1 MLPGL
6 EPVAVTTPTRA
17 PHSSVLNNRTME
29 TNSGEQNAIK
39 VNGNEDPQTKI
50 HRLESENVK
59 MREEFNVQRAKMKE
73 LFLQKEEEL
82 KRRLEENMGLQKEN
96 LKLRNELD
104 EAKSQLVV
112 ADLKVQNDLIME
124 KRKAQEEIA
133 SLQQVI
139 HETVEESSCSRKHLV
154 SEVSKLQL
162 ALSKLQEENASLRT
176 QLPRDPP
183 TDGPQISLSTVT
195 KTLAR
200 KVVSQLGADS
210 LSLGPD
216 YLEESM
222 RKAQEDAEVLRSLV
236 VPLEEEIKALKEKL
250 RSTDDELQKC
260 KETQLQRRQQEPGS
274 FEPSCDMCANY
285 EAQLVKVEATA
296 KDLEKQLLDTQ
307 RMLQAQRE
315 DLAKEVEFRKEME
328 EKWNEKKEEHKI
340 KVAELTVASQTA
352 QQTLVELKRSVE
364 QFQKNA
370 SEELCKLTRGREDV
384 QRHLTVLQKENE
396 NLVGKHSKH
405 SQQLQ
410 SESINM
416 PNTVEELH
424 VSLLRMREDLITARV
439 AQEVAQEK
447 GEMLRYE
454 VTLLREQMEQESR
467 VKEQDNSVLKNE
479 ISGLRVQ
486 LEKYIRDHRT
496 LADREEK
503 LDQLEKR
510 LQEIQKEKKDAD
522 LAINELRQRVSS
534 LQQELDTSEAVQKD
548 FVRLSQSLQVQ
559 LERIRQAGSEVR
571 WQHEEDV
578 EECPSC
584 HATFSVTKKKVH
596 CRHCG
601 HIFCQSCLSH
611 IVNSGPKQRPSRVCD
626 VCHTLLVQDTAPYF
640 SQEPP
645 HTPD

>member
-1 MLPGL
+1 
-6 EPVAVTTPTRA
+6 
-17 PHSSVLNNRTME
+17 ME
-29 TNSGEQNAIK
+29 NHTQNDTIK
-39 VNGNEDPQTKI
+39 MDGNEDLQTKVN
-50 HRLESENVK
+50 RLETENVK
-59 MREEFNVQRAKMKE
+59 IREEFNIQRAKMKE

-82 KRRLEENMGLQKEN
+82 KRRLQDNVGLQEENTK
-96 LKLRNELD
+96 LKNELD

-112 ADLKVQNDLIME
+112 ADLKIQNDILIE

-133 SLQQVI
+133 SLQSVI
-139 HETVEESSCSRKHLV
+139 HETVEEYSCSRKQLDT
-154 SEVSKLQL
+154 EVSKLKMT
-162 ALSKLQEENASLRT
+162 LSKLQEENALLKS
-176 QLPRDPP
+176 QLPKDPP
-183 TDGPQISLSTVT
+183 MDGPQISLSTVT
-195 KTLAR
+195 KTIAR
-200 KVVSQLGADS
+200 KVVSQLGADA

-216 YLEESM
+216 NLEESM
-222 RKAQEDAEVLRSLV
+222 KKVKRYAQEDAEVLRSLV

-250 RSTDDELQKC
+250 RATDDELQKC
-260 KETQLQRRQQEPGS
+260 KEVQLQKKQQELGS
-274 FEPSCDMCANY
+274 SEQACDMCANY
-285 EAQLVKVEATA
+285 EAQLVKMQATA
-296 KDLEKQLLDTQ
+296 KDFEKQLLDSE
-307 RMLQAQRE
+307 RMLQVQKE

-340 KVAELTVASQTA
+340 KVAELTVTSQTV
-352 QQTLVELKRSVE
+352 QQTLGELKKTFEYVQRSM
-364 QFQKNA
+364 K
-370 SEELCKLTRGREDV
+370 EELLKLTRDREEV
-384 QRHLTVLQKENE
+384 QRHLIALQKENE

-416 PNTVEELH
+416 PNNVEELH
-424 VSLLRMREDLITARV
+424 VSLLKMREDLITARV

-447 GEMLRYE
+447 EETLKYE
-454 VTLLREQMEQESR
+454 VTLLREQMEQENR
-467 VKEQDNSVLKNE
+467 VKEQEASVLRNE
-479 ISGLRVQ
+479 ITGLRAQ
-486 LEKYIRDHRT
+486 LDKYIRDHRS
-496 LADREEK
+496 LAEREEK
-503 LDQLEKR
+503 LDRLEKR
-510 LQEIQKEKKDAD
+510 LDEVLKEKREAEG
-522 LAINELRQRVSS
+522 AIVELRQRVMS

-584 HATFSVTKKKVH
+584 HNAFTVTKKKVH

-611 IVNSGPKQRPSRVCD
+611 VVKSGPKQRPSRVCD

>member
-1 MLPGL
+1 
-6 EPVAVTTPTRA
+6 
-17 PHSSVLNNRTME
+17 
-29 TNSGEQNAIK
+29 
-39 VNGNEDPQTKI
+39 
-50 HRLESENVK
+50 
-59 MREEFNVQRAKMKE
+59 MREEFNVQRAKMRE

-82 KRRLEENMGLQKEN
+82 KRRLQDNVCLQEQN
-96 LKLRNELD
+96 VKLRNELD

-112 ADLKVQNDLIME
+112 ADLKIQNDMIIE

-133 SLQQVI
+133 SLQRVI
-139 HETVEESSCSRKHLV
+139 HETVEESSCSRKQLD
-154 SEVSKLQL
+154 SEVSKLKMT
-162 ALSKLQEENASLRT
+162 LSKLQEENTFLKSH
-176 QLPRDPP
+176 LPRESQL
-183 TDGPQISLSTVT
+183 DGPQISLSTVT
-195 KTLAR
+195 KTIAR
-200 KVVSQLGADS
+200 KVVSQLGADA

-216 YLEESM
+216 NLEESM
-222 RKAQEDAEVLRSLV
+222 RKVNRYAQEDAEVLRSLV

-250 RSTDDELQKC
+250 RATDDELQKC
-260 KETQLQRRQQEPGS
+260 KDTQLHRKQQEPGS
-274 FEPSCDMCANY
+274 SEPMCDMCANY
-285 EAQLVKVEATA
+285 EAQLVKMQATA
-296 KDLEKQLLDTQ
+296 KDLEKQLLNSEH
-307 RMLQAQRE
+307 MLQVQKE
-315 DLAKEVEFRKEME
+315 DFAKEVEFRKEME

-340 KVAELTVASQTA
+340 KVAELTVASQTV
-352 QQTLVELKRSVE
+352 QQTLIEIKRSFE
-364 QFQKNA
+364 HLQRNIKD
-370 SEELCKLTRGREDV
+370 ELVKLTRGREEV
-384 QRHLTVLQKENE
+384 QRHLIALQKENE
-396 NLVGKHSKH
+396 SLIGKHSKH

-416 PNTVEELH
+416 PNNVEELH
-424 VSLLRMREDLITARV
+424 VSLLKMREDLITAKV

-447 GEMLRYE
+447 EETLRYE
-454 VTLLREQMEQESR
+454 VTLLQEQMQQESS
-467 VKEQDNSVLKNE
+467 VKEQETAVLRNE
-479 ISGLRVQ
+479 VSGLRAQ
-486 LEKYIRDHRT
+486 MDKYVKDHRS

-503 LDQLEKR
+503 LDSLEKR
-510 LQEIQKEKKDAD
+510 LDEVLKEKKVAD
-522 LAINELRQRVSS
+522 SAITELRQRVMS

-584 HATFSVTKKKVH
+584 HTGFTVTKKKVH

-611 IVNSGPKQRPSRVCD
+611 VVKSGPKQRPSRVCD

>member
-1 MLPGL
+1 M
-6 EPVAVTTPTRA
+6 E
-17 PHSSVLNNRTME
+17 NQDDRTVK
-29 TNSGEQNAIK
+29 A
-39 VNGNEDPQTKI
+39 NGNDPQAKI
-50 HRLESENVK
+50 SRLESENVK

-96 LKLRNELD
+96 LRLKNELD

-112 ADLKVQNDLIME
+112 ADLKIQNHILIE

-139 HETVEESSCSRKHLV
+139 HETVEESSCSRKQLV

-162 ALSKLQEENASLRT
+162 TLSKLQEENALLKT

-216 YLEESM
+216 NLEESM
-222 RKAQEDAEVLRSLV
+222 RKVKKYAQEDAEVLRSLV

-260 KETQLQRRQQEPGS
+260 KEVLLKKRQQEPGS

-296 KDLEKQLLDTQ
+296 KNLEKQLLDSQ
-307 RMLQAQRE
+307 RMLQAQKE

-340 KVAELTVASQTA
+340 KVAELTVTSQTA
-352 QQTLVELKRSVE
+352 QQNLLELKKTFE
-364 QFQKNA
+364 QIQRNV
-370 SEELCKLTRGREDV
+370 SEELIKLTRGREEV
-384 QRHLTVLQKENE
+384 QRHLTALQMENE

-424 VSLLRMREDLITARV
+424 MSLLKMREDLITAKV

-447 GEMLRYE
+447 EETLRYE

-467 VKEQDNSVLKNE
+467 VKEQDIAVLKNE
-479 ISGLRVQ
+479 ISGLRAQ
-486 LEKYIRDHRT
+486 LDKYIRDHRT

-503 LDQLEKR
+503 LDRLEKQ

-522 LAINELRQRVSS
+522 SVISELRQRVMS

-584 HATFSVTKKKVH
+584 HTTFSVTKKKVH

-611 IVNSGPKQRPSRVCD
+611 VVNSGPKQRPSRVCD

>member
-1 MLPGL
+1 
-6 EPVAVTTPTRA
+6 
-17 PHSSVLNNRTME
+17 
-29 TNSGEQNAIK
+29 
-39 VNGNEDPQTKI
+39 
-50 HRLESENVK
+50 

-73 LFLQKEEEL
+73 LFLQKEEL
-82 KRRLEENMGLQKEN
+82 KRRLQDKTCLEKEN
-96 LKLRNELD
+96 TKLKNELD

-112 ADLKVQNDLIME
+112 ADIKIQNDILIE

-133 SLQQVI
+133 SLQRVI
-139 HETVEESSCSRKHLV
+139 HETMEESSCSRKQLDT
-154 SEVSKLQL
+154 EMAKLKMT
-162 ALSKLQEENASLRT
+162 LSKLQEENTLLKS

-183 TDGPQISLSTVT
+183 IDGPQISLSTVT
-195 KTLAR
+195 KTIAR
-200 KVVSQLGADS
+200 KVVSQLGADA

-216 YLEESM
+216 NLEESM

-250 RSTDDELQKC
+250 RATDDELQKC
-260 KETQLQRRQQEPGS
+260 KEVQLQKKQQESGS
-274 FEPSCDMCANY
+274 SELSCDMCANY
-285 EAQLVKVEATA
+285 EAQLVKMQATA
-296 KDLEKQLLDTQ
+296 KDLEKQQLDSE
-307 RMLQAQRE
+307 RMLLVQKE

-340 KVAELTVASQTA
+340 KVAELTVTSQTL
-352 QQTLVELKRSVE
+352 QQTLTELKRTFE
-364 QFQKNA
+364 QVQKNVKD
-370 SEELCKLTRGREDV
+370 ELVKLTRGREEV
-384 QRHLTVLQKENE
+384 QRHLIALQKENE

-416 PNTVEELH
+416 PNNVEELH
-424 VSLLRMREDLITARV
+424 ISLLKIREDLIIAKV

-447 GEMLRYE
+447 EETLRYE
-454 VTLLREQMEQESR
+454 VTLLHEQMEQESR
-467 VKEQDNSVLKNE
+467 VKEQEILVLKNE
-479 ISGLRVQ
+479 ISGLRAQ
-486 LEKYIRDHRT
+486 LDKYVRDHRS
-496 LADREEK
+496 LAEREEK
-503 LDQLEKR
+503 LERLEKQ
-510 LQEIQKEKKDAD
+510 LDVVLKENKQAELKVT
-522 LAINELRQRVSS
+522 ELRQRVTS

-571 WQHEEDV
+571 WQHEEDI

-584 HATFSVTKKKVH
+584 HTTFTVTKKKVH

-611 IVNSGPKQRPSRVCD
+611 VVKSGPKQRPSRVCD

>member
-1 MLPGL
+1 M
-6 EPVAVTTPTRA
+6 ENQDDHRAVKA
-17 PHSSVLNNRTME
+17 
-29 TNSGEQNAIK
+29 
-39 VNGNEDPQTKI
+39 NGNEDPRAKI
-50 HRLESENVK
+50 SRLESENVK

-82 KRRLEENMGLQKEN
+82 KRRLEENVGLQKEN
-96 LKLRNELD
+96 LRLKNELD

-112 ADLKVQNDLIME
+112 ADLKVQNDIMIE

-139 HETVEESSCSRKHLV
+139 HETVEESSCSRKQLV
-154 SEVSKLQL
+154 GEVSKLQL
-162 ALSKLQEENASLRT
+162 ALSKLQEENALLKT

-183 TDGPQISLSTVT
+183 MDGPQISLSTV
-195 KTLAR
+195 KTIAR

-216 YLEESM
+216 NLEESM
-222 RKAQEDAEVLRSLV
+222 RKVKKYAQEDAEVLRSLV

-250 RSTDDELQKC
+250 RSTDDELQKY
-260 KETQLQRRQQEPGS
+260 KEVLLKRRQQEPGS

-296 KDLEKQLLDTQ
+296 KDLEKQLLDFQ
-307 RMLQAQRE
+307 RMLQAQKE

-340 KVAELTVASQTA
+340 KVAELTVTSQTA
-352 QQTLVELKRSVE
+352 QQNLLELKKTFEQMQRSV
-364 QFQKNA
+364 
-370 SEELCKLTRGREDV
+370 SEELSKLTRGREEV
-384 QRHLTVLQKENE
+384 QRHLTALQMENE

-424 VSLLRMREDLITARV
+424 ISLLKVREDLITAKV

-447 GEMLRYE
+447 EETLRYE

-467 VKEQDNSVLKNE
+467 VKEQDNAVLKNE

-486 LEKYIRDHRT
+486 LDKYVRDHRT

-503 LDQLEKR
+503 LDRLEKQ
-510 LQEIQKEKKDAD
+510 LQEVQKEKKDVD
-522 LAINELRQRVSS
+522 LAITELRQRVMS

-584 HATFSVTKKKVH
+584 HTAFSVTKKKVH

-611 IVNSGPKQRPSRVCD
+611 VVNSGPKQRPSRVCD

>member
-1 MLPGL
+1 M
-6 EPVAVTTPTRA
+6 ENQDDRTVRA
-17 PHSSVLNNRTME
+17 
-29 TNSGEQNAIK
+29 
-39 VNGNEDPQTKI
+39 NGNEDPQTKI
-50 HRLESENVK
+50 SRLESENVK

-73 LFLQKEEEL
+73 LFLQKEVEL

-96 LKLRNELD
+96 LRLKNELD

-112 ADLKVQNDLIME
+112 ADLKIQNDIMME

-139 HETVEESSCSRKHLV
+139 HETVEESSCSRKQLV

-162 ALSKLQEENASLRT
+162 ALSKLQEENALLKT

-216 YLEESM
+216 NLEESM
-222 RKAQEDAEVLRSLV
+222 RKVKKYAQEDAEVLRSLV

-250 RSTDDELQKC
+250 RSTDDELQKY
-260 KETQLQRRQQEPGS
+260 KEVLIKRRQQEPGS
-274 FEPSCDMCANY
+274 FEPSCDMCVNY

-296 KDLEKQLLDTQ
+296 KDLEKQLLDSQ
-307 RMLQAQRE
+307 RMLQAQKE

-340 KVAELTVASQTA
+340 KVAELTVTSQTA
-352 QQTLVELKRSVE
+352 QQNLLELKKTFEQIQRSV
-364 QFQKNA
+364 
-370 SEELCKLTRGREDV
+370 SEELCKLTRGREEV
-384 QRHLTVLQKENE
+384 QRHLTALQMENE

-424 VSLLRMREDLITARV
+424 MSLLKIREDLITAKV

-447 GEMLRYE
+447 EETLRYE

-467 VKEQDNSVLKNE
+467 VKEQDNAVLKNE
-479 ISGLRVQ
+479 ISGLRAQ
-486 LEKYIRDHRT
+486 LDKYIRDHRT
-496 LADREEK
+496 LADKEEK
-503 LDQLEKR
+503 LDRLEKQ
-510 LQEIQKEKKDAD
+510 LQEVQKEKKDAD
-522 LAINELRQRVSS
+522 SVTTELRQRVMS

-584 HATFSVTKKKVH
+584 HTTFSVTKKKVH

-611 IVNSGPKQRPSRVCD
+611 VVNSGPKQRPSRVCD

>member
-1 MLPGL
+1 
-6 EPVAVTTPTRA
+6 
-17 PHSSVLNNRTME
+17 ME
-29 TNSGEQNAIK
+29 NHTQDNAINM
-39 VNGNEDPQTKI
+39 NGSEDLQEKI
-50 HRLESENVK
+50 NRLELENVK

-82 KRRLEENMGLQKEN
+82 KRRLQDNTGLQKEN
-96 LKLRNELD
+96 AKLKNELD

-112 ADLKVQNDLIME
+112 ADLKIQNDILIE

-133 SLQQVI
+133 SLQRVI
-139 HETVEESSCSRKHLV
+139 HETMEESSCSRKQLDT
-154 SEVSKLQL
+154 ELTKLKMT
-162 ALSKLQEENASLRT
+162 LSKLQEENALLKS

-183 TDGPQISLSTVT
+183 LDGPQISLSTVT
-195 KTLAR
+195 KTIAR
-200 KVVSQLGADS
+200 KVVSQLGADA

-216 YLEESM
+216 NLEESM

-250 RSTDDELQKC
+250 RATDDELQKC
-260 KETQLQRRQQEPGS
+260 KETQLQKKQES
-274 FEPSCDMCANY
+274 SSSESTCDMCANY
-285 EAQLVKVEATA
+285 EAQLVKMQATA
-296 KDLEKQLLDTQ
+296 KDLEKQQLDSE
-307 RMLQAQRE
+307 RMLQMQKE

-328 EKWNEKKEEHKI
+328 EKWNEKKEELKI
-340 KVAELTVASQTA
+340 KVAELTVASQTL
-352 QQTLVELKRSVE
+352 QQTLTELKRSFE
-364 QFQKNA
+364 QVQKNMKD
-370 SEELCKLTRGREDV
+370 ELVELTYGREEV
-384 QRHLTVLQKENE
+384 QRHLIALQKENE

-416 PNTVEELH
+416 PNNVEELH
-424 VSLLRMREDLITARV
+424 VSLLKMREDLITAKV

-447 GEMLRYE
+447 EETLRYE
-454 VTLLREQMEQESR
+454 VTLLHEQMEQESR
-467 VKEQDNSVLKNE
+467 VKEQEILVLKNE
-479 ISGLRVQ
+479 ISGLRTQ
-486 LEKYIRDHRT
+486 LDKYVRDYRS
-496 LADREEK
+496 LAEREEK
-503 LDQLEKR
+503 LERLEKE
-510 LQEIQKEKKDAD
+510 LDIVLKENKQAELKVA
-522 LAINELRQRVSS
+522 ELRQRVTS

-571 WQHEEDV
+571 WQHEEDI
-578 EECPSC
+578 EECPTC
-584 HATFSVTKKKVH
+584 HTTFTVTKKKVH

-611 IVNSGPKQRPSRVCD
+611 VVKSGPKQRPSRVCD

>member
-1 MLPGL
+1 
-6 EPVAVTTPTRA
+6 
-17 PHSSVLNNRTME
+17 ME
-29 TNSGEQNAIK
+29 NHTQ
-39 VNGNEDPQTKI
+39 VNTIDMNGSEDLQEKI
-50 HRLESENVK
+50 NRLESENVK
-59 MREEFNVQRAKMKE
+59 MREEFNIQRAKMKE

-82 KRRLEENMGLQKEN
+82 KRRLEDNTCLQEENA
-96 LKLRNELD
+96 KLRNELD

-112 ADLKVQNDLIME
+112 ADLKIQNDILIE

-133 SLQQVI
+133 SLQRVI
-139 HETVEESSCSRKHLV
+139 HETVEESSCSRKQLDA
-154 SEVSKLQL
+154 EVSKLKMT
-162 ALSKLQEENASLRT
+162 LSKLQEENVLLKS

-183 TDGPQISLSTVT
+183 IDGPQISLSTVT
-195 KTLAR
+195 KTIAR
-200 KVVSQLGADS
+200 KVVSQLGADA

-216 YLEESM
+216 NLEESM
-222 RKAQEDAEVLRSLV
+222 RKVKRYAQEDAEVLRSLV

-250 RSTDDELQKC
+250 RATDDELQKC
-260 KETQLQRRQQEPGS
+260 KEAQLQRRQQES
-274 FEPSCDMCANY
+274 DSSETTCDMCINY
-285 EAQLVKVEATA
+285 EAQLVKIQATA
-296 KDLEKQLLDTQ
+296 KDLERQLLDSERQ
-307 RMLQAQRE
+307 LQVQKE

-340 KVAELTVASQTA
+340 KVAELTVTSQTL
-352 QQTLVELKRSVE
+352 QQTVTELRKTFE
-364 QFQKNA
+364 QVQKNVKD
-370 SEELCKLTRGREDV
+370 ELVKLTRRREEV
-384 QRHLTVLQKENE
+384 QRHLIALQKENE
-396 NLVGKHSKH
+396 NLVGKQSKH

-416 PNTVEELH
+416 PNNVEELH
-424 VSLLRMREDLITARV
+424 VSLLKMREDLITAKV

-447 GEMLRYE
+447 EETLRYE
-454 VTLLREQMEQESR
+454 VTLLHEQMEQESR
-467 VKEQDNSVLKNE
+467 VKEQESRIKEQEILVLKNE
-479 ISGLRVQ
+479 ISGLRTQ
-486 LEKYIRDHRT
+486 LDKYVRDHRS
-496 LADREEK
+496 LVEREEK
-503 LDQLEKR
+503 IGRLEKQ
-510 LQEIQKEKKDAD
+510 LDTVTKENIEAELKIA
-522 LAINELRQRVSS
+522 ELRQRVTS

-584 HATFSVTKKKVH
+584 HTAFTVTKKKVH

-611 IVNSGPKQRPSRVCD
+611 VVKSGPKQRPSRVCD

>member
-1 MLPGL
+1 M
-6 EPVAVTTPTRA
+6 E
-17 PHSSVLNNRTME
+17 NQDDRTVK
-29 TNSGEQNAIK
+29 A
-39 VNGNEDPQTKI
+39 NGNEDPQAKI
-50 HRLESENVK
+50 SRLESENVK

-96 LKLRNELD
+96 LRLKNELD

-112 ADLKVQNDLIME
+112 ADLKIQNHILIE

-139 HETVEESSCSRKHLV
+139 HETVEESSCSRKQLV

-162 ALSKLQEENASLRT
+162 TLSKLQEENALLKT

-216 YLEESM
+216 NLEESM

-250 RSTDDELQKC
+250 RSTDDELQKY
-260 KETQLQRRQQEPGS
+260 KEVLLKKRQQEPGS

-296 KDLEKQLLDTQ
+296 KNLEKQLLDSQ
-307 RMLQAQRE
+307 RMLQAQKE

-340 KVAELTVASQTA
+340 KVAELTVTSQTA
-352 QQTLVELKRSVE
+352 QQNLLELKKTFE
-364 QFQKNA
+364 QIQRNV
-370 SEELCKLTRGREDV
+370 SEELIKLTRGREEV
-384 QRHLTVLQKENE
+384 QRHLTALQMENE

-424 VSLLRMREDLITARV
+424 MSLLKMREDLITAKV

-447 GEMLRYE
+447 EETLRYE

-467 VKEQDNSVLKNE
+467 VKEQDIAVLKNE
-479 ISGLRVQ
+479 ISGLRAQ
-486 LEKYIRDHRT
+486 LDKYIRDHRT

-503 LDQLEKR
+503 LDRLEKQ

-522 LAINELRQRVSS
+522 SVISELRQRVMS

-578 EECPSC
+578 EECPTC
-584 HATFSVTKKKVH
+584 HTTFSVTKKKVH

-611 IVNSGPKQRPSRVCD
+611 VVNSGPKQRPSRVCD

>member
-1 MLPGL
+1 M
-6 EPVAVTTPTRA
+6 EYQDQAVQA
-17 PHSSVLNNRTME
+17 
-29 TNSGEQNAIK
+29 
-39 VNGNEDPQTKI
+39 NEDQQVKI
-50 HRLESENVK
+50 DRLESENIK

-82 KRRLEENMGLQKEN
+82 KRRLEENVSLQKESLI
-96 LKLRNELD
+96 LKNELD

-112 ADLKVQNDLIME
+112 ADLKIQNDILVE
-124 KRKAQEEIA
+124 KRKAEEEIA

-139 HETVEESSCSRKHLV
+139 HETVEESSCSRKQLV

-162 ALSKLQEENASLRT
+162 ALSKLQEENALLKT

-200 KVVSQLGADS
+200 KMASQLGADS

-216 YLEESM
+216 NLEESM

-250 RSTDDELQKC
+250 RSTDDELQKS
-260 KETQLQRRQQEPGS
+260 KETLLKRRQQEPGS

-296 KDLEKQLLDTQ
+296 KNLEKQLLDSK
-307 RMLQAQRE
+307 RMLQAQKE

-328 EKWNEKKEEHKI
+328 GKWNEKKEEHKI
-340 KVAELTVASQTA
+340 KVAELTIVSQTT
-352 QQTLVELKRSVE
+352 QQNLIELKKTFE
-364 QFQKNA
+364 QFQK
-370 SEELCKLTRGREDV
+370 SVTEELCKLTRNREEV
-384 QRHLTVLQKENE
+384 QRHLTALQAENE
-396 NLVGKHSKH
+396 NLVGKQSKH

-416 PNTVEELH
+416 PNTVEELQF
-424 VSLLRMREDLITARV
+424 SLLRMREDLITAKI

-447 GEMLRYE
+447 EETLRYE
-454 VTLLREQMEQESR
+454 VTLLREQMEQENR
-467 VKEQDNSVLKNE
+467 VKEQDNSILKNE
-479 ISGLRVQ
+479 ISGLRAQ
-486 LEKYIRDHRT
+486 LDKYIRDHRV
-496 LADREEK
+496 LADKEKK
-503 LDQLEKR
+503 LDQLEKQ
-510 LQEIQKEKKDAD
+510 LHEVEKEKKDAES
-522 LAINELRQRVSS
+522 AATELQQRVKS
-534 LQQELDTSEAVQKD
+534 LQQELDTSETVQKD

-559 LERIRQAGSEVR
+559 LERIRQAGNEVR

-578 EECPSC
+578 EECPTC
-584 HATFSVTKKKVH
+584 HTTFSVTRKKVH

-611 IVNSGPKQRPSRVCD
+611 VVNSGPKQRPSRVCD

-640 SQEPP
+640 SQEAP

>member
-1 MLPGL
+1 
-6 EPVAVTTPTRA
+6 
-17 PHSSVLNNRTME
+17 ME
-29 TNSGEQNAIK
+29 HQDQNQTVKA
-39 VNGNEDPQTKI
+39 NGDEDLQAKI
-50 HRLESENVK
+50 HRLESENIK

-82 KRRLEENMGLQKEN
+82 KRRLEENTGLQKEN
-96 LKLRNELD
+96 LRLKNELD

-112 ADLKVQNDLIME
+112 ADLKIQNDILVE
-124 KRKAQEEIA
+124 KRKAEEEIA

-139 HETVEESSCSRKHLV
+139 HETVEESSCSRKQLV

-162 ALSKLQEENASLRT
+162 ALSKLQEENALLKT

-200 KVVSQLGADS
+200 KVASQLGADS

-216 YLEESM
+216 NLEESM
-222 RKAQEDAEVLRSLV
+222 RKVKKYAQEDAEVLRSLV

-250 RSTDDELQKC
+250 RSTDDELQKS
-260 KETQLQRRQQEPGS
+260 KDILLKRRQQEPGS

-296 KDLEKQLLDTQ
+296 KNLEKQLLDSQ

-328 EKWNEKKEEHKI
+328 GKWNEKKEEHKI
-340 KVAELTVASQTA
+340 KVAELTATSQTT
-352 QQTLVELKRSVE
+352 QQNLLELKKTFEQVQRSVT
-364 QFQKNA
+364 
-370 SEELCKLTRGREDV
+370 EELCKLTRGREEV
-384 QRHLTVLQKENE
+384 QRHLTALQAENE
-396 NLVGKHSKH
+396 NLVGKQSKH

-416 PNTVEELH
+416 PNTVEELQF
-424 VSLLRMREDLITARV
+424 SLLRMREDLITAKV

-447 GEMLRYE
+447 EETLRYE
-454 VTLLREQMEQESR
+454 VTLLREQMEQEST
-467 VKEQDNSVLKNE
+467 VKEQENSVLKNE

-486 LEKYIRDHRT
+486 LDKYIRDHHI
-496 LADREEK
+496 LADREKK
-503 LDQLEKR
+503 LDQLEKQ
-510 LQEIQKEKKDAD
+510 LQETEKEKKDAES
-522 LAINELRQRVSS
+522 AVTELQQRVKS

-578 EECPSC
+578 EECPTC
-584 HATFSVTKKKVH
+584 HTTFSVTKKKMH

-611 IVNSGPKQRPSRVCD
+611 VVNSGPQQRPSRVCD

-640 SQEPP
+640 SQEAP

>member
-1 MLPGL
+1 MV
-6 EPVAVTTPTRA
+6 E
-17 PHSSVLNNRTME
+17 
-29 TNSGEQNAIK
+29 
-39 VNGNEDPQTKI
+39 VNGDENSQARIT
-50 HRLESENVK
+50 RLESENNK

-82 KRRLEENMGLQKEN
+82 KRRLEENLGLQKEN
-96 LKLRNELD
+96 LRLKNELD

-112 ADLKVQNDLIME
+112 ADLKIQNDIMME

-139 HETVEESSCSRKHLV
+139 HETVEESTCSRKHLFG
-154 SEVSKLQL
+154 EVSKLQL
-162 ALSKLQEENASLRT
+162 ALTKLQEENALLKT

-183 TDGPQISLSTVT
+183 DGPQISLSTVT

-216 YLEESM
+216 NLEESM

-260 KETQLQRRQQEPGS
+260 KETLVKRRQEPGS

-296 KDLEKQLLDTQ
+296 KDLEKQLLDSQ
-307 RMLQAQRE
+307 RLLQAQKE

-328 EKWNEKKEEHKI
+328 GKWNEKKEEHKI
-340 KVAELTVASQTA
+340 KVAELIVTSQTA
-352 QQTLVELKRSVE
+352 QKNLVELKKTFE
-364 QFQKNA
+364 QIQRNT
-370 SEELCKLTRGREDV
+370 SEEFALLTQGREKV
-384 QRHLTVLQKENE
+384 QRHLTVLQKLNE
-396 NLVGKHSKH
+396 NLVGKHSNH

-424 VSLLRMREDLITARV
+424 ISLLKMREDLITAKV
-439 AQEVAQEK
+439 GQEVAQEK
-447 GEMLRYE
+447 EETLRYE

-486 LEKYIRDHRT
+486 LDKYIKDHRL

-503 LDQLEKR
+503 LDRLEKQ
-510 LQEIQKEKKDAD
+510 LQELQKEKKDAES
-522 LAINELRQRVSS
+522 AITELRQRVMS

-584 HATFSVTKKKVH
+584 HTTFSVTKKKVH

-611 IVNSGPKQRPSRVCD
+611 VVNSGPKQRPSRVCD

>member
-1 MLPGL
+1 M
-6 EPVAVTTPTRA
+6 ENQDDRTVRA
-17 PHSSVLNNRTME
+17 
-29 TNSGEQNAIK
+29 
-39 VNGNEDPQTKI
+39 NGNEDPQTKI
-50 HRLESENVK
+50 SRLESENVK

-96 LKLRNELD
+96 LRLKNELD

-112 ADLKVQNDLIME
+112 ADLKIQNDIMIE

-139 HETVEESSCSRKHLV
+139 HETVEESSCSRKQLV

-162 ALSKLQEENASLRT
+162 ALSKLQEENALLKT

-216 YLEESM
+216 NLEESM
-222 RKAQEDAEVLRSLV
+222 RKVKKYAQEDAEVLRSLV

-250 RSTDDELQKC
+250 RSTDDELQKY
-260 KETQLQRRQQEPGS
+260 KEVLLKRRQQEPGS
-274 FEPSCDMCANY
+274 FEPSCDMCVNY

-296 KDLEKQLLDTQ
+296 KDLEKQLLDSQ
-307 RMLQAQRE
+307 RMLQAQKE

-340 KVAELTVASQTA
+340 KVAELTVTSQTA
-352 QQTLVELKRSVE
+352 QQNLLELKKTFE
-364 QFQKNA
+364 QIQRNV
-370 SEELCKLTRGREDV
+370 SEELCKLTRGREEV
-384 QRHLTVLQKENE
+384 QRHLTALQMENE

-424 VSLLRMREDLITARV
+424 MSLLKIREDLITAKV

-447 GEMLRYE
+447 EETLRYE

-467 VKEQDNSVLKNE
+467 VKEQDNAVLKNE
-479 ISGLRVQ
+479 ISGLRAQ
-486 LEKYIRDHRT
+486 LDKYIRDHRT
-496 LADREEK
+496 LADKEEK
-503 LDQLEKR
+503 LDRLEKQ
-510 LQEIQKEKKDAD
+510 LQEVLKEKKDAD
-522 LAINELRQRVSS
+522 SVTTELRQRVMS

-584 HATFSVTKKKVH
+584 HTTFSVTKKKVH

-611 IVNSGPKQRPSRVCD
+611 VVNSGPKQRPSRVCD

>member
-1 MLPGL
+1 M
-6 EPVAVTTPTRA
+6 ENQDDHRAVKA
-17 PHSSVLNNRTME
+17 
-29 TNSGEQNAIK
+29 
-39 VNGNEDPQTKI
+39 NGNEDPRAKI
-50 HRLESENVK
+50 SRLESENVK

-82 KRRLEENMGLQKEN
+82 KRRLEENVGLQKEN
-96 LKLRNELD
+96 LRLKNELD

-112 ADLKVQNDLIME
+112 ADLKVQNDIMIE

-139 HETVEESSCSRKHLV
+139 HETVEESSCSRKQLV
-154 SEVSKLQL
+154 GEVSKLQL
-162 ALSKLQEENASLRT
+162 ALSKLQEENALLKT

-183 TDGPQISLSTVT
+183 MDGPQISLSTV
-195 KTLAR
+195 KTIAR

-216 YLEESM
+216 NLEESM

-250 RSTDDELQKC
+250 RSTDDELQKY
-260 KETQLQRRQQEPGS
+260 KEVLLKRRQQEPGS

-296 KDLEKQLLDTQ
+296 KDLEKQLLDFQ
-307 RMLQAQRE
+307 RMLQAQKE

-340 KVAELTVASQTA
+340 KVAELTVTSQTA
-352 QQTLVELKRSVE
+352 QQNLLELKKTFEQMQRSV
-364 QFQKNA
+364 
-370 SEELCKLTRGREDV
+370 SEELSKLTRGREEV
-384 QRHLTVLQKENE
+384 QRHLTALQMENE

-424 VSLLRMREDLITARV
+424 ISLLKVREDLITAKV

-447 GEMLRYE
+447 EETLRYE

-467 VKEQDNSVLKNE
+467 VKEQDNAVLKNE

-486 LEKYIRDHRT
+486 LDKYVRDHRT

-503 LDQLEKR
+503 LDRLEKQ
-510 LQEIQKEKKDAD
+510 LQEVQKEKKDVD
-522 LAINELRQRVSS
+522 LAITELRQRVMS

-584 HATFSVTKKKVH
+584 HTAFSVTKKKVH

-611 IVNSGPKQRPSRVCD
+611 VVNSGPKQRPSRVCD

>member
-1 MLPGL
+1 M
-6 EPVAVTTPTRA
+6 EHQDQAVQA
-17 PHSSVLNNRTME
+17 
-29 TNSGEQNAIK
+29 
-39 VNGNEDPQTKI
+39 NEDQQAKVD
-50 HRLESENVK
+50 RLESENIK

-82 KRRLEENMGLQKEN
+82 KRRLEENMILQNESLR
-96 LKLRNELD
+96 LKNELD

-112 ADLKVQNDLIME
+112 ADLKIQNDILME
-124 KRKAQEEIA
+124 KRKAEEEIA

-139 HETVEESSCSRKHLV
+139 HETVEESSCSRKQLV

-162 ALSKLQEENASLRT
+162 ALSKLQEENALLKT

-200 KVVSQLGADS
+200 KVASQLGADS

-216 YLEESM
+216 NLEESM

-250 RSTDDELQKC
+250 RSTDDELQKS
-260 KETQLQRRQQEPGS
+260 KETLLKRRQQEPGS

-296 KDLEKQLLDTQ
+296 KNLEKQLLDSK
-307 RMLQAQRE
+307 RMLQAQKE

-328 EKWNEKKEEHKI
+328 GKWNEKKEEHKI
-340 KVAELTVASQTA
+340 KVAELTIVSQTT
-352 QQTLVELKRSVE
+352 QQNITELKKSFE
-364 QFQKNA
+364 LFQK
-370 SEELCKLTRGREDV
+370 SVTEELCRLTRNREEV
-384 QRHLTVLQKENE
+384 QRHLTALQAENE
-396 NLVGKHSKH
+396 NLVGKQSKH

-416 PNTVEELH
+416 PNTVEELQF
-424 VSLLRMREDLITARV
+424 SLLRMREDLITAKI

-447 GEMLRYE
+447 EETLRYE
-454 VTLLREQMEQESR
+454 VTLLREQMEQENR
-467 VKEQDNSVLKNE
+467 VKEQDNCILKNE
-479 ISGLRVQ
+479 ISGLRAQ
-486 LEKYIRDHRT
+486 LDKYIRDHRV
-496 LADREEK
+496 LVDKEKK
-503 LDQLEKR
+503 LDQLEKQ
-510 LQEIQKEKKDAD
+510 LQEVEKEKKDAD
-522 LAINELRQRVSS
+522 SAVTELQQRVKS
-534 LQQELDTSEAVQKD
+534 LQQELDTSETVQKD

-559 LERIRQAGSEVR
+559 LERIRQAGNEVR

-578 EECPSC
+578 EECPTC
-584 HATFSVTKKKVH
+584 HTTFSVTRKKVH

-611 IVNSGPKQRPSRVCD
+611 VVNSGPKQRPSRVCD

-640 SQEPP
+640 SQEAP

>member
-1 MLPGL
+1 M
-6 EPVAVTTPTRA
+6 ENQDDRA
-17 PHSSVLNNRTME
+17 FKANENEDLQT
-29 TNSGEQNAIK
+29 K
-39 VNGNEDPQTKI
+39 VN
-50 HRLESENVK
+50 RLESENIK
-59 MREEFNVQRAKMKE
+59 MREEFNMQRAKMKE

-82 KRRLEENMGLQKEN
+82 KRRLEENIGLQKEN
-96 LKLRNELD
+96 LRLKNELD

-112 ADLKVQNDLIME
+112 ADLKIQNDIMVE

-139 HETVEESSCSRKHLV
+139 HETVEESSCSRKQLV
-154 SEVSKLQL
+154 NEVSKLQS
-162 ALSKLQEENASLRT
+162 ALSKLQDENTLLKT

-183 TDGPQISLSTVT
+183 TDGPPISLSTVT

-216 YLEESM
+216 NLEESM

-260 KETQLQRRQQEPGS
+260 KEALLKRRQEPGS

-296 KDLEKQLLDTQ
+296 KDLEKQLLDSQ
-307 RMLQAQRE
+307 RMLQAQKE

-328 EKWNEKKEEHKI
+328 GKWNEKKEEHKI
-340 KVAELTVASQTA
+340 KVAELTVTSQTA
-352 QQTLVELKRSVE
+352 QQNLLDLKKAFE
-364 QFQKNA
+364 QIQRNV
-370 SEELCKLTRGREDV
+370 SEELCKLTRGREEV
-384 QRHLTVLQKENE
+384 QRHLTALQKENE
-396 NLVGKHSKH
+396 TLVGKHSKH

-424 VSLLRMREDLITARV
+424 ISLLKMREDLITARV

-447 GEMLRYE
+447 EETLRYE
-454 VTLLREQMEQESR
+454 VTLLREQMEQENR
-467 VKEQDNSVLKNE
+467 AIEQDNTALKNE
-479 ISGLRVQ
+479 ISGLRTQ
-486 LEKYIRDHRT
+486 LDKYVRDHRA
-496 LADREEK
+496 LADKEEK
-503 LDQLEKR
+503 LDRLEKQ

-522 LAINELRQRVSS
+522 LAITELRQRVTS

-578 EECPSC
+578 DDCPSC
-584 HATFSVTKKKVH
+584 HITFSVTKKKVH

-611 IVNSGPKQRPSRVCD
+611 VVNSGPKQRPSRVCD

>member
-1 MLPGL
+1 M
-6 EPVAVTTPTRA
+6 
-17 PHSSVLNNRTME
+17 
-29 TNSGEQNAIK
+29 QI
-39 VNGNEDPQTKI
+39 
-50 HRLESENVK
+50 
-59 MREEFNVQRAKMKE
+59 
-73 LFLQKEEEL
+73 
-82 KRRLEENMGLQKEN
+82 
-96 LKLRNELD
+96 
-104 EAKSQLVV
+104 
-112 ADLKVQNDLIME
+112 E

-133 SLQQVI
+133 SLQRVI
-139 HETVEESSCSRKHLV
+139 HETMEESSCSRKLLDT
-154 SEVSKLQL
+154 ELIKLK
-162 ALSKLQEENASLRT
+162 ATLSKLQEENALLKS

-183 TDGPQISLSTVT
+183 VDGPQISLSTVT

-200 KVVSQLGADS
+200 KVVSQLGADA

-216 YLEESM
+216 NLEESM
-222 RKAQEDAEVLRSLV
+222 RKVKRYAQEDAEVLRSLV

-250 RSTDDELQKC
+250 RATDDELQKC
-260 KETQLQRRQQEPGS
+260 KEVQLQKKQQELPGS
-274 FEPSCDMCANY
+274 SESVCDMCANY
-285 EAQLVKVEATA
+285 EAQLVKMQAAA
-296 KDLEKQLLDTQ
+296 KELEKQQLDSE
-307 RMLQAQRE
+307 RMLQVQKE

-340 KVAELTVASQTA
+340 KVAELTVTSQTL
-352 QQTLVELKRSVE
+352 QQTLTELKRIFE
-364 QFQKNA
+364 QVQRNVKD
-370 SEELCKLTRGREDV
+370 ELVKLTRGREEV
-384 QRHLTVLQKENE
+384 QRHLIVLQKENE

-416 PNTVEELH
+416 PNNVEELH
-424 VSLLRMREDLITARV
+424 VSLLKMREDLITAKV

-447 GEMLRYE
+447 EETLRYE
-454 VTLLREQMEQESR
+454 VTLLHEQMEQESR
-467 VKEQDNSVLKNE
+467 VKEQEILVLKNE
-479 ISGLRVQ
+479 ISGLRTQ
-486 LEKYIRDHRT
+486 LDKYVRDHRS
-496 LADREEK
+496 LVEREEK
-503 LDQLEKR
+503 LERLEKQ
-510 LQEIQKEKKDAD
+510 LDAVLKENKQAELKVA
-522 LAINELRQRVSS
+522 ELRQRVTS
-534 LQQELDTSEAVQKD
+534 LQQELDNSEAVQKD

-584 HATFSVTKKKVH
+584 HTTFTVTKKKVH

-611 IVNSGPKQRPSRVCD
+611 VVKSGPKQRPSRVCD

>member
-1 MLPGL
+1 MENHTQDSTINMNGSEDLQQKVDKL
-6 EPVAVTTPTRA
+6 E
-17 PHSSVLNNRTME
+17 L
-29 TNSGEQNAIK
+29 
-39 VNGNEDPQTKI
+39 
-50 HRLESENVK
+50 ENVK
-59 MREEFNVQRAKMKE
+59 MREEFNVQRAKLKE
-73 LFLQKEEEL
+73 LFLQREEEF
-82 KRRLEENMGLQKEN
+82 KRRLRDNTCLQEEIAR
-96 LKLRNELD
+96 LKNELD
-104 EAKSQLVV
+104 EAKTQLVV
-112 ADLKVQNDLIME
+112 ADLKVQNDMLIE

-139 HETVEESSCSRKHLV
+139 HETVEESSCSRKQLDT
-154 SEVSKLQL
+154 EVSKLKMT
-162 ALSKLQEENASLRT
+162 LSKLQEENTLLKS
-176 QLPRDPP
+176 QLPREPP
-183 TDGPQISLSTVT
+183 VDGPQISLSTVT
-195 KTLAR
+195 KTIAR
-200 KVVSQLGADS
+200 KVVSQLGADA

-216 YLEESM
+216 NLEESM
-222 RKAQEDAEVLRSLV
+222 RKVKKYAQEDAEVLRSLV

-260 KETQLQRRQQEPGS
+260 KEAQTLKRQQESGS
-274 FEPSCDMCANY
+274 FEPVCDMCANY
-285 EAQLVKVEATA
+285 EAQLVKMQATA
-296 KDLEKQLLDTQ
+296 KDFERQLLDSE
-307 RMLQAQRE
+307 RMLQVQKE

-340 KVAELTVASQTA
+340 KVAELTVTSQTV
-352 QQTLVELKRSVE
+352 QQTLTELKKSFE
-364 QFQKNA
+364 QVQRNVKD
-370 SEELCKLTRGREDV
+370 ELVKLTRRREEV
-384 QRHLTVLQKENE
+384 QRHLIALQKENE

-416 PNTVEELH
+416 PNNVEDLH
-424 VSLLRMREDLITARV
+424 VSLLKMREDLITAKV

-447 GEMLRYE
+447 EDTLRYE
-454 VTLLREQMEQESR
+454 VTLLHEQMEQESR
-467 VKEQDNSVLKNE
+467 VKEQEVSVLKND
-479 ISGLRVQ
+479 ISGLRTQ
-486 LEKYIRDHRT
+486 LDKYIRDHRS
-496 LADREEK
+496 LAEKEEK
-503 LDQLEKR
+503 LERLEKQ
-510 LQEIQKEKKDAD
+510 LDVVLKENKEAD
-522 LAINELRQRVSS
+522 SKIAELRQRVTS

-584 HATFSVTKKKVH
+584 HTAFTVTKKKVH

-611 IVNSGPKQRPSRVCD
+611 VVKSGPKQRPSRVCD

>member
-1 MLPGL
+1 
-6 EPVAVTTPTRA
+6 
-17 PHSSVLNNRTME
+17 ME
-29 TNSGEQNAIK
+29 NHTQDNTINM
-39 VNGNEDPQTKI
+39 NGSEDLQEKI
-50 HRLESENVK
+50 NRLEAEGAK

-82 KRRLEENMGLQKEN
+82 KRRLQDNICLQKEN
-96 LKLRNELD
+96 AKLKNELD

-112 ADLKVQNDLIME
+112 ADLKIQNDILTE

-133 SLQQVI
+133 SLQRVI
-139 HETVEESSCSRKHLV
+139 HETMEEASCSRKQLHA
-154 SEVSKLQL
+154 EVAKLNMT
-162 ALSKLQEENASLRT
+162 LSKLQEENALLKS

-183 TDGPQISLSTVT
+183 MDGPQISLSAATRI
-195 KTLAR
+195 LAR
-200 KVVSQLGADS
+200 KVVSQLGADA
-210 LSLGPD
+210 LSLAPD
-216 YLEESM
+216 NLEESM
-222 RKAQEDAEVLRSLV
+222 RKVKRYAQEDAEVLRSLV

-250 RSTDDELQKC
+250 RATDDELQKC
-260 KETQLQRRQQEPGS
+260 KEVQLQKKQQEAGS
-274 FEPSCDMCANY
+274 SEPACDMCANY
-285 EAQLVKVEATA
+285 EAQLVKIQATA
-296 KDLEKQLLDTQ
+296 KDLEKQLLDSEH
-307 RMLQAQRE
+307 MLQVQKE

-340 KVAELTVASQTA
+340 KVAELTATSKML
-352 QQTLVELKRSVE
+352 QQTLIEVKKTFELVQRNVKD
-364 QFQKNA
+364 
-370 SEELCKLTRGREDV
+370 ELVKLTRGREEV
-384 QRHLTVLQKENE
+384 QRHLIALQKENE

-416 PNTVEELH
+416 PNNVEELH
-424 VSLLRMREDLITARV
+424 VSLLKMREDLITAKV
-439 AQEVAQEK
+439 AQEVAQKKE
-447 GEMLRYE
+447 ETSRCE
-454 VTLLREQMEQESR
+454 INLLHEQMEQDSR
-467 VKEQDNSVLKNE
+467 VKEQEILVLNNE
-479 ISGLRVQ
+479 ISGLRTQ
-486 LEKYIRDHRT
+486 LDKYIRDHRS
-496 LADREEK
+496 LAEREEK
-503 LDQLEKR
+503 LERLEKQLETVM
-510 LQEIQKEKKDAD
+510 KENKEAELKIA
-522 LAINELRQRVSS
+522 ELRQRVTS

-584 HATFSVTKKKVH
+584 HTGFTVTKKKVH

-611 IVNSGPKQRPSRVCD
+611 VVKSGPKQRPSRVCD

>member
-1 MLPGL
+1 
-6 EPVAVTTPTRA
+6 
-17 PHSSVLNNRTME
+17 ME
-29 TNSGEQNAIK
+29 NHTQ
-39 VNGNEDPQTKI
+39 VNTIDMNGSEDLQEKI
-50 HRLESENVK
+50 NRLESENVK

-82 KRRLEENMGLQKEN
+82 KRRLEDNTCLLEENA
-96 LKLRNELD
+96 KLRNELD

-112 ADLKVQNDLIME
+112 ADLKIQNDILIE

-133 SLQQVI
+133 SLQRVI
-139 HETVEESSCSRKHLV
+139 HETVEESSCSRKQLDA
-154 SEVSKLQL
+154 EVSKLKMT
-162 ALSKLQEENASLRT
+162 LSKLQEENALLKS

-183 TDGPQISLSTVT
+183 IDGPQISLSTVT
-195 KTLAR
+195 KTIAR
-200 KVVSQLGADS
+200 KVVSQLGADA

-216 YLEESM
+216 NLEESM
-222 RKAQEDAEVLRSLV
+222 RKKAFTNHLKDHNEAQEDAEVLRSLV

-250 RSTDDELQKC
+250 RATDDELQKC
-260 KETQLQRRQQEPGS
+260 KEVQSQKRQQELDS
-274 FEPSCDMCANY
+274 SETTCDMCINY
-285 EAQLVKVEATA
+285 EAQLVKMQATA
-296 KDLEKQLLDTQ
+296 KDLEKQLLDSE
-307 RMLQAQRE
+307 RMLQAQKE
-315 DLAKEVEFRKEME
+315 DLSKEVEFRKEME

-340 KVAELTVASQTA
+340 KVAELTATSQTL
-352 QQTLVELKRSVE
+352 QQTLTELKNIFE
-364 QFQKNA
+364 QVQKNVKD
-370 SEELCKLTRGREDV
+370 ELIKLTRDREGV
-384 QRHLTVLQKENE
+384 QRHLIALQKENE

-416 PNTVEELH
+416 PNNVEELH
-424 VSLLRMREDLITARV
+424 VSLLKMREDLITAKV

-447 GEMLRYE
+447 EETLRYE
-454 VTLLREQMEQESR
+454 VTLLHEQMEQESR
-467 VKEQDNSVLKNE
+467 VKEQEILVLKNE
-479 ISGLRVQ
+479 ISGLRTQ
-486 LEKYIRDHRT
+486 LDKYVRDHRS
-496 LADREEK
+496 LAEREEK
-503 LDQLEKR
+503 LVCLETQLDVVM
-510 LQEIQKEKKDAD
+510 KENKEAELKIA
-522 LAINELRQRVSS
+522 ELRQRVTS

-584 HATFSVTKKKVH
+584 HTAFTVTKKKVH

-611 IVNSGPKQRPSRVCD
+611 VVKSGPKQRPSRVCD

>member
-1 MLPGL
+1 M
-6 EPVAVTTPTRA
+6 
-17 PHSSVLNNRTME
+17 
-29 TNSGEQNAIK
+29 
-39 VNGNEDPQTKI
+39 NGSEDLQEKI
-50 HRLESENVK
+50 NRLESENVK

-82 KRRLEENMGLQKEN
+82 KRRLQDNTSLQKEN
-96 LKLRNELD
+96 VKLKNELD

-112 ADLKVQNDLIME
+112 ADLKIQNDILIE

-133 SLQQVI
+133 SLQRVI
-139 HETVEESSCSRKHLV
+139 HETVEESSCSRKQLDADLA
-154 SEVSKLQL
+154 KLKMTV
-162 ALSKLQEENASLRT
+162 SKLQEENVLLKS
-176 QLPRDPP
+176 QLPKDPP
-183 TDGPQISLSTVT
+183 IDGPQISLSTVT
-195 KTLAR
+195 KTIAR
-200 KVVSQLGADS
+200 KVVSQLGADA
-210 LSLGPD
+210 LSLAPD
-216 YLEESM
+216 NLEESM

-250 RSTDDELQKC
+250 RATDDELQKC
-260 KETQLQRRQQEPGS
+260 KEAQLQRRQQEPGS
-274 FEPSCDMCANY
+274 SELACDMCANY
-285 EAQLVKVEATA
+285 EAQLVKMQATA
-296 KDLEKQLLDTQ
+296 KDLEKQLLDSE
-307 RMLQAQRE
+307 RMLQVQKE

-340 KVAELTVASQTA
+340 KVAELTATSQTL
-352 QQTLVELKRSVE
+352 QQTLTELKRAFE
-364 QFQKNA
+364 QVQRSMKD
-370 SEELCKLTRGREDV
+370 ELVKLTRHREEV
-384 QRHLTVLQKENE
+384 QRHLIALQKENE

-416 PNTVEELH
+416 PNNVEELH
-424 VSLLRMREDLITARV
+424 VSLLKMREDLITAKV

-447 GEMLRYE
+447 EVILRYE
-454 VTLLREQMEQESR
+454 VTLLHEQMEQENR
-467 VKEQDNSVLKNE
+467 VREQEILELKNE
-479 ISGLRVQ
+479 ISGLRTQ
-486 LEKYIRDHRT
+486 LDKYVRDHRT
-496 LADREEK
+496 LAEREEK
-503 LDQLEKR
+503 LERLEKQLDVVLR
-510 LQEIQKEKKDAD
+510 ENKEAKLKVA
-522 LAINELRQRVSS
+522 ELRQRVTS

-584 HATFSVTKKKVH
+584 HIAFTVTKKKVH

-611 IVNSGPKQRPSRVCD
+611 VVKSGPKQRPSRVCD